1 MEPGGALGRLKIK
14 NQIMKINTKYT
25 FTLLI
30 LAGLQTAFAQ
40 KKDENI
46 GTEVVNVVK
55 PYTPTI
61 SDAFKVK
68 ETPTIE
74 DEETTKKEPIKY
86 SIFSFPVAS
95 TFTPS
100 KGRAAGVDKA
110 KQEQLY
116 KNYFTGGIGNFVTL
130 LGELYVTENIGD
142 NDYVAGNIKHLSS
155 AGGIKDV
162 LPKDAYMNSSID
174 LTYGS
179 KTNEL
184 GWNIDA
190 GYQLQ
195 KYRWYGMPEIFD
207 QLYTPE
213 QRLLIYN
220 DIDDG
225 FTYNNLYVG
234 GKIKFNESVFN
245 DLTLKYERFSNN
257 YDSAENRFIAKPSFQ
272 VDISNKTVKVNVM
285 ADYVVGEFDQS
296 YDVAVPLQYGYA
308 NFGVQP
314 SFSMAKD
321 DWSFNIGGT
330 VVYSLDTENNSK
342 NEFHVYP
349 KFNASLKL
357 VGDLMVFYAGAEGG
371 LDQNSYRQ
379 LTNQNPFL
387 SPNVFIIPTDRQFD
401 LFGGLRGK
409 LSNYISY
416 NIKGSLVSERNK
428 ALFLK
433 NSFNG
438 SLADQQAYRY
448 GNSFGVVFDDVKTV
462 NFFGEIK
469 ADLSK
474 NVSFGLNGSF
484 SSYDTKFED
493 EPWNLPAIQ
502 LGANL
507 DVKITE
513 KWFAGTNLF
522 FVGERK
528 DRFMRVDL
536 LVPLSEVRKADSYFD
551 ANLHVGYNFS
561 ERLSFFLRGNNLAN
575 QNYEKWL
582 DYPVQPI
589 QVMVGGHYKFDF

>member
-1 MEPGGALGRLKIK
+1 
-14 NQIMKINTKYT
+14 MKINTKYT
-25 FTLLI
+25 FTLLF
-30 LAGLQTAFAQ
+30 LAGLQSTFAQ

-130 LGELYVTENIGD
+130 LGELYITENIGD

-155 AGGIKDV
+155 AGGIKEV

-174 LTYGS
+174 LAYGS
-179 KTNEL
+179 KTNEI

-195 KYRWYGMPEIFD
+195 KYRWYGMPETFD

-225 FTYNNLYVG
+225 FTYNDIYVG
-234 GKIKFNESVFN
+234 GQIKFNESVFN
-245 DLTLKYERFSNN
+245 DMTLKYERFSNN

-285 ADYVVGEFDQS
+285 ADYVGGEFDRI
-296 YDVAVPLQYGYA
+296 YDVAVPLKYGYA

-314 SFSMAKD
+314 SFAMAKD

-330 VVYSLDTENNSK
+330 VVYSLDTESNSK
-342 NEFHVYP
+342 NEFHIYP
-349 KFNASLKL
+349 KFNASLKI

-409 LSNYISY
+409 LTNYISY
-416 NIKGSLVSERNK
+416 NVRGSLVSERNK

-448 GNSFGVVFDDVKTV
+448 GNSFGVVYDDVKTV
-462 NFFGEIK
+462 SFFGEVK

-474 NVSFGLNGSF
+474 NVSFGINGTF
-484 SSYDTKFED
+484 SSYDTKFEA
-493 EPWNLPAIQ
+493 EPWNLSAIQ

-536 LVPLSEVRKADSYFD
+536 LVPVEQVRKADSYFD
-551 ANLHVGYNFS
+551 ANVHIGYNFS
-561 ERLSFFLRGNNLAN
+561 DRLSFFLRGNNLAN

-589 QVMVGGHYKFDF
+589 QVMVGGNYKFDF

>member
-1 MEPGGALGRLKIK
+1 MRIKI
-14 NQIMKINTKYT
+14 QYT

-74 DEETTKKEPIKY
+74 DDETTKKEPIKY

-162 LPKDAYMNSSID
+162 LPKDAYMTSSID

-195 KYRWYGMPEIFD
+195 KYRWYGTPELFD
-207 QLYTPE
+207 LEYTPE
-213 QRLLIYN
+213 QRELIYN

-225 FTYNNLYVG
+225 FTYNDLYVG
-234 GKIKFNESVFN
+234 GKIKFNESIFN
-245 DLTLKYERFSNN
+245 DLTLKYERFSSN
-257 YDSAENRFIAKPSFQ
+257 YDQSENRFIAKPSFQ
-272 VDISNKTVKVNVM
+272 VDISNKTVKINVM
-285 ADYVVGEFDQS
+285 ADYVGGELDPTYTLFT
-296 YDVAVPLQYGYA
+296 PLKYGYA

-314 SFSMAKD
+314 SFGMTKD
-321 DWSFNIGGT
+321 DWSFTIGGT
-330 VVYSLDTENNSK
+330 VAYSLDTESNSK
-342 NEFHVYP
+342 NEFHIYP
-349 KFNASLKL
+349 KFNASLKI

-371 LDQNSYRQ
+371 LDQNSYRDF
-379 LTNQNPFL
+379 TNRNPFV
-387 SPNVFIIPTDRQFD
+387 SPNIFVIPTDRQFD

-428 ALFLK
+428 PLFLK
-433 NSFNG
+433 NSFSAG
-438 SLADQQAYRY
+438 LADLRAYSY
-448 GNSFGVVFDDVKTV
+448 GNSFGVVYDDVKTV
-462 NFFGEIK
+462 SFFGEVK

-474 NVSFGLNGSF
+474 NVSFGINGTF
-484 SSYDTKFED
+484 SSYDTKFEA

-502 LGANL
+502 VGANL

-513 KWFAGTNLF
+513 KWYAGTNLF

-528 DRFMRVDL
+528 DRFTRTDL
-536 LVPLSEVRKADSYFD
+536 LVPVEEVRKADSYFD
-551 ANLHVGYNFS
+551 ANLHIGYHFS
-561 ERLSFFLRGNNLAN
+561 ERLSFFLRGNNLAS

-582 DYPVQPI
+582 DYPVQSI
-589 QVMVGGHYKFDF
+589 QVMVGGNYKFDF